1 MYRPYSPGVCAGL
14 FATLF
19 NEEVH
24 LFIGSETEVFSD
36 VPKGLFPY
44 PVVFWLVVK
53 LGQTRGGE
61 LTPREELH

>member
-1 MYRPYSPGVCAGL
+1 MFRPYSPGICTGL
-14 FATLF
+14 FAKPF

-24 LFIGSETEVFSD
+24 LFIGSETEVYRD

-44 PVVFWLVVK
+44 PEVFWFVAK
-53 LGQTRGGE
+53 FGQTLGEE